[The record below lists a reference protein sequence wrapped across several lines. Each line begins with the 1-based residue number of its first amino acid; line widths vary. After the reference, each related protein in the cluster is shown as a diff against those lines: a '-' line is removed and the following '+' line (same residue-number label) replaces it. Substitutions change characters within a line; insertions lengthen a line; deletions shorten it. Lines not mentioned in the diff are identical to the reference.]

1 MIDPAP
7 AWVIDLDGVVWLADE
22 PIPGAADAV
31 KRLRAAGHRIVYV
44 TNNSSVTVAD
54 QEAKLAAHGIDGAGL
69 VVTSAQVVAGLVA
82 PGEQVLCCGGP
93 GLAEALAARGAVVV
107 AGDGDGGAA
116 EVHAVVVGLHRNF
129 DYERLLVAASAVRR
143 GARLLASNDDATFP
157 TPAGLV
163 PGAGAILAAVE
174 AAGGKR
180 AVVAGKPHPPMAEHL
195 RERLGPVGTVVGDRV
210 DTDGALARALGWRF
224 ALVLSGVT
232 AAIEDGAEPV
242 PDLVAPTLAALVEVE
257 LASTRESPPPPPAS
271 YHGAMAQNDILKRFL
286 DAGIAFTAMTQAR
299 AEAIVRDLVSA
310 GEVQAEQVQSIV
322 TELVD
327 RSRDNTERFREQV
340 RNEVR
345 DQVRALGLA
354 TQDDIERLE
363 RRLASAPAGKASDKK
378 TPAKRRA
385 ATKSTTTKK
394 KATKKATKAAKAA
407 KATKGRSSA
416 KKAPARKRASAA
428 KKS

>member
-22 PIPGAADAV
+22 PITGAAEAV
-31 KRLRAAGHRIVYV
+31 SRLRAAGHRIVYV

-82 PGEQVLCCGGP
+82 PGERVLCCGDP

-116 EVHAVVVGLHRNF
+116 EVHAVVVGLHRDF
-129 DYERLLVAASAVRR
+129 DYERLLVAASAVRG

-174 AAGGKR
+174 AAGGQR

-195 RERLGPVGTVVGDRV
+195 RDRLGPVGTVVGDRV

-232 AAIEDGAEPV
+232 TAVEDGAEPV

-257 LASTRESPPPPPAS
+257 LDNTRKPPPPAPAS
-271 YHGAMAQNDILKRFL
+271 YHGAMAQNDIVKRFL

-363 RRLASAPAGKASDKK
+363 RRMASAPAGKASAKK

-394 KATKKATKAAKAA
+394 ATKATKATKAA

-428 KKS
+428 RKS